1 MGKMCDASSTVMHD
15 LVATEQPGQ
24 IWDSQRARITVHS
37 GRSACLMRN
46 LLMLAAAAALAAACH
61 NRSEDEV
68 GAAPD
73 QGRTDTTAVTHEID
87 STRTGPP
94 GVGGRP
100 GNATVTP
107 DSVGLD
113 STATR
118 GAMDSTSMG
127 QDTSMTSMPQ
137 DTLGPR
143 DTGTDSSSMQADSS
157 GASSDTTRSDSS
169 SSKY

>member
-1 MGKMCDASSTVMHD
+1 MRKLFF
-15 LVATEQPGQ
+15 LV
-24 IWDSQRARITVHS
+24 
-37 GRSACLMRN
+37 
-46 LLMLAAAAALAAACH
+46 AAAAVSAACH

-73 QGRTDTTAVTHEID
+73 QGRTDTTAVTHVID

-107 DSVGLD
+107 DSVGAD
-113 STATR
+113 TTAMQ
-118 GAMDSTSMG
+118 GGMDSTSMG
-127 QDTSMTSMPQ
+127 QDTSMTAMPQ

-143 DTGTDSSSMQADSS
+143 DTGADSSSMQADSS
-157 GASSDTTRSDSS
+157 GASIDTTSSDTTSS
-169 SSKY
+169 NQ

>member
-1 MGKMCDASSTVMHD
+1 MRKLFF
-15 LVATEQPGQ
+15 LV
-24 IWDSQRARITVHS
+24 
-37 GRSACLMRN
+37 
-46 LLMLAAAAALAAACH
+46 AAAAVSAACH

-107 DSVGLD
+107 DSVGAD
-113 STATR
+113 TTSMR
-118 GAMDSTSMG
+118 GGMDSTSMG
-127 QDTSMTSMPQ
+127 QDTSMTAMPQ
-137 DTLGPR
+137 DTLAPR
-143 DTGTDSSSMQADSS
+143 ESGVDSSSMQTDTSGTSIDTTSS
-157 GASSDTTRSDSS
+157 GTTSADTTSS
-169 SSKY
+169 NQ

>member
-1 MGKMCDASSTVMHD
+1 MRKLFF
-15 LVATEQPGQ
+15 LV
-24 IWDSQRARITVHS
+24 
-37 GRSACLMRN
+37 
-46 LLMLAAAAALAAACH
+46 AAAALSAACH
-61 NRSEDEV
+61 NRSDEEV

-100 GNATVTP
+100 GNATVTA
-107 DSVGLD
+107 DSVGAD
-113 STATR
+113 SASMQG

-127 QDTSMTSMPQ
+127 QDTSMTATPQ

-143 DTGTDSSSMQADSS
+143 DTGADTSSMGTDTTGIQADTTSMN
-157 GASSDTTRSDSS
+157 ADTTQTDTTSS
-169 SSKY
+169 NQ

>member
-1 MGKMCDASSTVMHD
+1 MRKLAF
-15 LVATEQPGQ
+15 LV
-24 IWDSQRARITVHS
+24 
-37 GRSACLMRN
+37 
-46 LLMLAAAAALAAACH
+46 AAAALSAACH
-61 NRSEDEV
+61 NRSDEEV

-113 STATR
+113 SAATR
-118 GAMDSTSMG
+118 GAMDSTSAAAG
-127 QDTSMTSMPQ
+127 QDTSLTSIPQ

-143 DTGTDSSSMQADSS
+143 NPNSPAYPSDTARTDTNGSTGT
-157 GASSDTTRSDSS
+157 SSDTTKTDST
-169 SSKY
+169 SSKQ

>member
-1 MGKMCDASSTVMHD
+1 MSKVM
-15 LVATEQPGQ
+15 
-24 IWDSQRARITVHS
+24 I
-37 GRSACLMRN
+37 
-46 LLMLAAAAALAAACH
+46 LAAMAAVSLACH

-73 QGRTDTTAVTHEID
+73 QGDTTAVTHAID

-107 DSVGLD
+107 DSVGAD
-113 STATR
+113 SALTNQENPGTPGQTNTDTT
-118 GAMDSTSMG
+118 GAWSST
-127 QDTSMTSMPQ
+127 PQ

-143 DTGTDSSSMQADSS
+143 NPNQPAYGDTTGANTGVQDTTSMQQGDTMQHGDSTMMHGDS
-157 GASSDTTRSDSS
+157 ALTEHPVPDTTTAQ
-169 SSKY
+169 